1 MVLSVGAWRRR
12 WRTYHA
18 LGHQRQARQHRSNR
32 SQRAERQP
40 DRAVWLPRV
49 QQHLHRVGSRGAAS
63 GLTHL
68 DLGRG
73 GTLCFVWPRLI
84 LDILS
89 SGDSHHYRRGQRTP
103 RRTGPNQAT
112 GSILPNCG
120 LLTGRGV
127 RSADQVPKYSW
138 IWRMA
143 IDPSPTAD
151 ATRLTDPLRTSP
163 AANTP
168 GRLVSSI
175 IG

>member
-1 MVLSVGAWRRR
+1 M
-12 WRTYHA
+12 
-18 LGHQRQARQHRSNR
+18 
-32 SQRAERQP
+32 
-40 DRAVWLPRV
+40 
-49 QQHLHRVGSRGAAS
+49 
-63 GLTHL
+63 
-68 DLGRG
+68 
-73 GTLCFVWPRLI
+73 FVWPRLI

-89 SGDSHHYRRGQRTP
+89 SGDSHRYRRGQRTP

-112 GSILPNCG
+112 GSILPNGG

-151 ATRLTDPLRTSP
+151 ATRLTEPLRTSP

>member
-1 MVLSVGAWRRR
+1 VQSFQHGSDDQNLRLKKALDGSSDYAGESVQLVVKRDPPGEPLECELVAGQQRGVFKLVL
-12 WRTYHA
+12 
-18 LGHQRQARQHRSNR
+18 
-32 SQRAERQP
+32 
-40 DRAVWLPRV
+40 
-49 QQHLHRVGSRGAAS
+49 
-63 GLTHL
+63 
-68 DLGRG
+68 
-73 GTLCFVWPRLI
+73 PRLI

-103 RRTGPNQAT
+103 IRTGPNQAT
-112 GSILPNCG
+112 GSILPNGG

-151 ATRLTDPLRTSP
+151 ATRLTEPLRTSP